1 MILDAL
7 VFVIICLENK
17 KGGYWFWDM
26 SAEVYR
32 NLQLLVEVEGLEG
45 VVVKSGVQLTQ
56 SGWQE
61 EELRIISVTR

>member
-1 MILDAL
+1 
-7 VFVIICLENK
+7 
-17 KGGYWFWDM
+17 M

-32 NLQLLVEVEGLEG
+32 NSQMLVEVEGLEG

-61 EELRIISVTR
+61 EELRIIAVTR

>member
-1 MILDAL
+1 
-7 VFVIICLENK
+7 
-17 KGGYWFWDM
+17 M

-32 NLQLLVEVEGLEG
+32 NSQIVGGSRRVEG

-61 EELRIISVTR
+61 EELRIITVTR